1 MHILDKKQY
10 QAILINS
17 IGDNDRFKM
26 MVERNT
32 FKNYA
37 GEPVGKV
44 VKLRATLDVL
54 ETFLSVVKQDGEEFT
69 AEEKKGLREL
79 LTHYQ
84 SELEKVRDRKE
95 YYRNYYKEHK
105 DYYRNLLELVLDDYD
120 RRRYRCAKFKGLMP
134 PFDLLIELL
143 EYVPA
148 DIALD
153 ALRAKSESIKPD
165 ETEVYLY
172 AIKKF
177 DTEETKRLRRQRRK
191 IERAEGIAKLELG
204 VG

>member
-1 MHILDKKQY
+1 MHLLDKKQY

-37 GEPVGKV
+37 GDPVGKV

-54 ETFLSVVKQDGEEFT
+54 ETFLSVVKQEHGEFT

-105 DYYRNLLELVLDDYD
+105 GYYRNYHKE
-120 RRRYRCAKFKGLMP
+120 RKQ
-134 PFDLLIELL
+134 
-143 EYVPA
+143 
-148 DIALD
+148 
-153 ALRAKSESIKPD
+153 
-165 ETEVYLY
+165 
-172 AIKKF
+172 
-177 DTEETKRLRRQRRK
+177 RQK
-191 IERAEGIAKLELG
+191 EG
-204 VG
+204 

>member
-1 MHILDKKQY
+1 MHLLDKKQY

-37 GEPVGKV
+37 GDPVGKV

-54 ETFLSVVKQDGEEFT
+54 ETFLSVVKQEHGEFT
-69 AEEKKGLREL
+69 AEDKNELTEL
-79 LTHYQ
+79 LRGYQ

-105 DYYRNLLELVLDDYD
+105 GYYRNYHKE
-120 RRRYRCAKFKGLMP
+120 RKQ
-134 PFDLLIELL
+134 
-143 EYVPA
+143 
-148 DIALD
+148 
-153 ALRAKSESIKPD
+153 
-165 ETEVYLY
+165 
-172 AIKKF
+172 
-177 DTEETKRLRRQRRK
+177 RQK
-191 IERAEGIAKLELG
+191 EGQNG
-204 VG
+204 

>member
-37 GEPVGKV
+37 GDPVGKV

-54 ETFLSVVKQDGEEFT
+54 ETFLSVVKQEHGEFT

-79 LTHYQ
+79 LRAYQ

-105 DYYRNLLELVLDDYD
+105 DYYRNYHKE
-120 RRRYRCAKFKGLMP
+120 RK
-134 PFDLLIELL
+134 E
-143 EYVPA
+143 
-148 DIALD
+148 
-153 ALRAKSESIKPD
+153 
-165 ETEVYLY
+165 
-172 AIKKF
+172 
-177 DTEETKRLRRQRRK
+177 RQK
-191 IERAEGIAKLELG
+191 EG
-204 VG
+204 

>member
-37 GEPVGKV
+37 GDPVGKV

-69 AEEKKGLREL
+69 AEDKNELTEL
-79 LTHYQ
+79 LRGYQ

-105 DYYRNLLELVLDDYD
+105 GYYRNYHKE
-120 RRRYRCAKFKGLMP
+120 RKQ
-134 PFDLLIELL
+134 
-143 EYVPA
+143 
-148 DIALD
+148 
-153 ALRAKSESIKPD
+153 
-165 ETEVYLY
+165 
-172 AIKKF
+172 
-177 DTEETKRLRRQRRK
+177 RQK
-191 IERAEGIAKLELG
+191 EG
-204 VG
+204 

>member
-17 IGDNDRFKM
+17 IGDNDRFKA

-37 GEPVGKV
+37 GDPVGKV

-54 ETFLSVVKQDGEEFT
+54 ETFLSVVKQGHGEFT

-105 DYYRNLLELVLDDYD
+105 DYYRNYHKE
-120 RRRYRCAKFKGLMP
+120 RRERK
-134 PFDLLIELL
+134 
-143 EYVPA
+143 
-148 DIALD
+148 
-153 ALRAKSESIKPD
+153 
-165 ETEVYLY
+165 
-172 AIKKF
+172 
-177 DTEETKRLRRQRRK
+177 EE
-191 IERAEGIAKLELG
+191 G
-204 VG
+204 

>member
-37 GEPVGKV
+37 GDPVGKV

-54 ETFLSVVKQDGEEFT
+54 GTFLSVVKQGHGEFT
-69 AEEKKGLREL
+69 AETRMGLTEL
-79 LTHYQ
+79 LTRYQ

-105 DYYRNLLELVLDDYD
+105 DYYRNYHKE
-120 RRRYRCAKFKGLMP
+120 RKERK
-134 PFDLLIELL
+134 
-143 EYVPA
+143 
-148 DIALD
+148 
-153 ALRAKSESIKPD
+153 
-165 ETEVYLY
+165 
-172 AIKKF
+172 
-177 DTEETKRLRRQRRK
+177 EE
-191 IERAEGIAKLELG
+191 G
-204 VG
+204 

>member
-1 MHILDKKQY
+1 MHLLDKKQY

-37 GEPVGKV
+37 GDPVGKV

-54 ETFLSVVKQDGEEFT
+54 ETFLSVVKQEGEEFT

-79 LTHYQ
+79 LRAYQ

-105 DYYRNLLELVLDDYD
+105 DYYKNYHKER
-120 RRRYRCAKFKGLMP
+120 KQ
-134 PFDLLIELL
+134 
-143 EYVPA
+143 
-148 DIALD
+148 
-153 ALRAKSESIKPD
+153 
-165 ETEVYLY
+165 
-172 AIKKF
+172 
-177 DTEETKRLRRQRRK
+177 RQK
-191 IERAEGIAKLELG
+191 EG
-204 VG
+204 